1 MKSLLVCQHWSGCI
15 ALPIPNPHS
24 LDISWWLTIVVE
36 RFLVR
41 VALGDHHSHDDVLE
55 TWQGK
60 HTGVLHVGQIG
71 FSGRCWIKWN
81 IPIKTKRQGMT
92 FYCVLNC
99 IMCKCCASPFSPIFF
114 LQTIPVRWWWRGQPA
129 GPGWSCRSGWRCC
142 LGQAEPAD
150 WLGVCSGA
158 APHWGL
164 LSPSQWPAKSSDKCP
179 RTGTAGQQCLSSA
192 GNMHQEITWFIE
204 SSLSNKGE
212 DRDGSHESRIVATF
226 T

>member
-15 ALPIPNPHS
+15 TLPIPNPHS

-99 IMCKCCASPFSPIFF
+99 IMCKCCASPFSHIFF
-114 LQTIPVRWWWRGQPA
+114 FTDH
-129 GPGWSCRSGWRCC
+129 SCEVVMKR
-142 LGQAEPAD
+142 
-150 WLGVCSGA
+150 A
-158 APHWGL
+158 A
-164 LSPSQWPAKSSDKCP
+164 SWPRMIMQVWMKMLP
-179 RTGTAGQQCLSSA
+179 RTGRASRLAGGLQRCS
-192 GNMHQEITWFIE
+192 
-204 SSLSNKGE
+204 SSLGPPLPITMASKVIRQMSKNRNCRSAMFVFSWKHAS
-212 DRDGSHESRIVATF
+212 RDHMIHWEF
-226 T
+226 FKQ